1 MNEIFAMFPQITGVK
16 RGDNIATKTKCLAGD
31 KFVVYLGNVPEW
43 LEALSDAELQTPNNT
58 FEHPATMDRSE
69 ILAHITEFVDSQE
82 DHTDPLSEDP
92 SGTDQEWRPLRD
104 EESKSQITKN
114 KSGKARKS
122 TWTSSKRTARG
133 DDEEQDESFSDD
145 SEEAL

>member
-1 MNEIFAMFPQITGVK
+1 M
-16 RGDNIATKTKCLAGD
+16 
-31 KFVVYLGNVPEW
+31 VYLGHVSEW

-69 ILAHITEFVDSQE
+69 ILAHTTEFVDSQE
-82 DHTDPLSEDP
+82 DHTDPLNEDP

-133 DDEEQDESFSDD
+133 EDEEQDESFSDD